1 MVKVPKRYVPS
12 SLKQKDKKNQR
23 NQLKKSRSLYK
34 KNIYH
39 TRKKVKSFVSK
50 PSNHVQN
57 AKRIYKIPSV
67 RISRRLSQKT
77 GCSLKG
83 LRKIQSK
90 GEGAYFSSGSRPN
103 QTSKSWGI
111 ARLASSVTGGKAS
124 MVDYG
129 ILEKYCKKNSRAL
142 KLARKTMKKNK
153 RSYGNRKVPKVKL

>member
-1 MVKVPKRYVPS
+1 MTSVPKRYVPA
-12 SLKQKDKKNQR
+12 SLNPKDKRIQR
-23 NQLKKSRSLYK
+23 KQLKNSRNLYK
-34 KNIYH
+34 KKVYH

-67 RISRRLSQKT
+67 RISRKLSQKT

-103 QTSKSWGI
+103 QTSQSWGV

-124 MVDYG
+124 MVDYR
-129 ILEKYCKKNSRAL
+129 ILEKYCNKNSRAL

-153 RSYGNRKVPKVKL
+153 HSYGKRKVPKVKL